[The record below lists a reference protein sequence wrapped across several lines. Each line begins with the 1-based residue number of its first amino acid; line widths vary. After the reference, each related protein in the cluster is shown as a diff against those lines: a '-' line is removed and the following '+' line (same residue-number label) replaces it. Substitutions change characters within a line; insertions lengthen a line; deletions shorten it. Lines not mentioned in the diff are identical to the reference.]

1 MKNKY
6 IIWLKVAV
14 WAASLG
20 PLVQIAY
27 LGATHDLTAN
37 PIEFV
42 TLTTGTSAL
51 VFLLITLAVTPLRK
65 LTGLNWLIRFRRL
78 FGLFAFFYALLHLCI
93 FVGVDKFFDW
103 QEILKDVMKRPFIT
117 VGFLSFLLMV
127 PLAITST
134 AWSIRKLGGKK
145 WNLLHRL
152 TYLSAI
158 LAIIHFWWKVK
169 ADHSEPATYGA
180 ILAVLLVYRAAVW
193 VRSRM
198 RTAASEARKPALV
211 AE

>member
-51 VFLLITLAVTPLRK
+51 VLLLITLAVTPVRK

-78 FGLFAFFYALLHLCI
+78 FGLFAFFYGLLHLCI
-93 FVGVDKFFDW
+93 FVVVDKFFDW

-117 VGFLSFLLMV
+117 VGFIAFLLMV

-134 AWSIRKLGGKK
+134 SWSIRKLGGKK

-152 TYLSAI
+152 TYLSAV

-169 ADHSEPATYGA
+169 ADHSEPAQYGA
-180 ILAVLLVYRAAVW
+180 ILAVLLIYR
-193 VRSRM
+193 R
-198 RTAASEARKPALV
+198 LV
-211 AE
+211 